1 MRFRQQWTAF
11 GRRLGLGL
19 AVLIAALTATAG
31 TPTAFP
37 ATAAVDP
44 SCTDVEVIF
53 ARGTNEA
60 PGVGV
65 IGQAFIDA
73 LNTRLQGRTVD
84 VYAVD
89 YPASYD
95 FSAGVQGVIDAS
107 HQIESIVAR
116 CPGTKIVLG
125 GYSQGAA
132 VAGYTII
139 DSLPPG
145 FVLPEGITGPMPA
158 TIASHI
164 AAVVMFGTPQPW
176 VVNLA
181 DRDAPPM
188 SIGPLYTA
196 KMLQLCAP
204 GDPICASGGLD
215 RSAHHAY
222 VDNGMTDQAA
232 DFATRAM

>member
-1 MRFRQQWTAF
+1 MTFRYWADF

-19 AVLIAALTATAG
+19 AALIAGLTATVG
-31 TPTAFP
+31 TPTASP
-37 ATAAVDP
+37 ATAAGNP

-65 IGQAFIDA
+65 IGQAFVDA
-73 LNTRLQGRTVD
+73 LNARLQGRTVD
-84 VYAVD
+84 VYAVN

-95 FSAGVQGVIDAS
+95 FSTGVQGVIDAS

-145 FVLPEGITGPMPA
+145 FVPPDGITGPMPA
-158 TIASHI
+158 AIASHI

-176 VVNLA
+176 VVNVA

-188 SIGPLYTA
+188 SIGPIYTA

-232 DFATRAM
+232 DFAARAV